1 MLDESSKDKLPSE
14 TNNND
19 IWNDMSIIHAGI
31 WHWMHCD
38 SALPCTN
45 NRRKWQ
51 KWHVNYF
58 YSYLA
63 LNALWLS
70 FTIYKQQG
78 NVTKVTC
85 QLFLRLFDT
94 ECIVTQLY
102 HIQTTGESD
111 KSDMSIISI
120 AIWHWMHCQS
130 ALPYTSNRGRWQN
143 LKQKKHFCLEKKN
156 FKKCSLLF
164 FGVNVNFLKRTSLQA
179 LWNIL
184 QPSEHWRRV
193 VLSSID
199 VKKWF
204 LNLIRGMTVIS
215 SNNFIQWVII

>member
-1 MLDESSKDKLPSE
+1 MKWHVNYSCGYLTLNALWFSFTMYKQQEKVTKVTCQSFLQLFGTECIVTQLYHIQTTGESNKS
-14 TNNND
+14 
-19 IWNDMSIIHAGI
+19 DMSIISTAI
-31 WHWMHCD
+31 WHWMHCH
-38 SALPCTN
+38 SALPYTN
-45 NRRKWQ
+45 NRGKWQ

-63 LNALWLS
+63 LNALSLS
-70 FTIYKQQG
+70 FTIYKQQKG
-78 NVTKVTC
+78 DKILSKRNISVWKKRILKNV
-85 QLFLRLFDT
+85 
-94 ECIVTQLY
+94 
-102 HIQTTGESD
+102 
-111 KSDMSIISI
+111 
-120 AIWHWMHCQS
+120 
-130 ALPYTSNRGRWQN
+130 
-143 LKQKKHFCLEKKN
+143 
-156 FKKCSLLF
+156 SLLF

-199 VKKWF
+199 IKKWF